1 MTVQMSVFAKSDPER
16 DTAVMLGDPR
26 KAVLVTVVPF
36 LISTLVGQVNM
47 LADVAWCSV
56 LGSEIVSAVQ
66 SVTPLYWVVFD
77 VGLGIGLGCNVII
90 AHRIG
95 FGDREG
101 AKRIISQG
109 VVLSVLIA
117 FAIAPM
123 LYFLI
128 APMLSFM
135 GAPGLIA
142 LSTSYLTPVLM
153 FNVFQVLSP
162 TLSGFLRGEGASN
175 KSNYALVTGTL
186 VNIVLD
192 PILMF
197 GLGMGVAGAGLA
209 TAASSIV
216 SVLVMLSFYLSG
228 RTTIPL
234 SFKGYRFDRK
244 DAAEILYLGI
254 PKMAEMFL
262 MDTLDAF
269 NRVFLIACGGVDAVT
284 LFSVPFRLVILI
296 AMVPNAFAMAMTP
309 VASANLGAGKPE
321 NASYV
326 FRLCLKY
333 ALAISGTLVVVC
345 LLFAP
350 VMLMPFTTS
359 ESMEALKPELVTILR
374 ISVFMAPMMCISMVC
389 NSMLQ
394 SMKKPM
400 VSLATTTLRT
410 GLTTA
415 LFAALCGTS
424 VAAMCG
430 GMVLAGAVASI
441 IGLYLTRKHI
451 RKLLSVKSEGAPS

>member
-1 MTVQMSVFAKSDPER
+1 MSVFAKSNPER
-16 DTAVMLGDPR
+16 DTAVMLGDPK
-26 KAVLVTVVPF
+26 KAILVTVIPF
-36 LISTLVGQVNM
+36 LISTAIGQINM

-66 SVTPLYWVVFD
+66 SVNPLYWVVFD

-109 VVLSVLIA
+109 IVLSIVIA
-117 FAIAPM
+117 LAIAP
-123 LYFLI
+123 LLFLLI

-135 GAPGLIA
+135 GAPELTD
-142 LSTSYLTPVLM
+142 LSTQYLTPVLA

-175 KSNYALVTGTL
+175 KSNYALVAGTL

-192 PILMF
+192 PVLMF
-197 GLGMGVAGAGLA
+197 GLNMGVTGAGLA
-209 TAASSIV
+209 TAMSGVV
-216 SVLVMLSFYLSG
+216 SVLIMLYFYLSK

-234 SFKGYRFDRK
+234 TFKGYRFDRK
-244 DAAEILYLGI
+244 DTTEILYLGL

-269 NRVFLIACGGVDAVT
+269 NRTFLIACGGVDAIT
-284 LFSVPFRLVILI
+284 MFSVPFRLVILV
-296 AMVPNAFAMAMTP
+296 AMIPNAFAMALTP
-309 VASANLGAGKPE
+309 VASANIGAGKPE
-321 NASYV
+321 NSAYA
-326 FRLCLKY
+326 FRLCMKY
-333 ALAISGTLVVVC
+333 ALAIAGTLVVAFLV
-345 LLFAP
+345 FAP
-350 VMLMPFTTS
+350 YLLMLFTTS
-359 ESMEALKPELVTILR
+359 ESMMALKPELEVILR
-374 ISVFMAPMMCISMVC
+374 ITIFMAPMISITMVC

-400 VSLATTTLRT
+400 VSLVITTFRT
-410 GLTTA
+410 VFTTIA
-415 LFAALCGTS
+415 FAALSGTS
-424 VAAMCG
+424 VALMCV
-430 GMVLAGAVASI
+430 GMVAVGIVSAALAIV
-441 IGLYLTRKHI
+441 LTRGYIKKLI
-451 RKLLSVKSEGAPS
+451 GRKTASVS

>member
-1 MTVQMSVFAKSDPER
+1 MSVFAKSNPER
-16 DTAVMLGDPR
+16 DTAVMLGDPK
-26 KAVLVTVVPF
+26 KAILVTVIPF
-36 LISTLVGQVNM
+36 LISTAVGQINM

-56 LGSEIVSAVQ
+56 LGSEIVNAVQ
-66 SVTPLYWVVFD
+66 SVNPLYWVIFD

-109 VVLSVLIA
+109 IVLSVLIA
-117 FAIAPM
+117 FAIAPI
-123 LYFLI
+123 LFLLI

-135 GAPGLIA
+135 GASELTD
-142 LSTSYLTPVLM
+142 LSTQYLTPVLA

-175 KSNYALVTGTL
+175 KSNYALMAGTL

-197 GLGMGVAGAGLA
+197 GLNMGVTGAGLA
-209 TAASSIV
+209 TAMSGVV
-216 SVLVMLSFYLSG
+216 SVLIMLYFYLSK

-234 SFKGYRFDRK
+234 TFKGYRFDRK
-244 DAAEILYLGI
+244 DTAEILYLGL

-269 NRVFLIACGGVDAVT
+269 NRAFLIACGGLDAVT

-296 AMVPNAFAMAMTP
+296 AMIPNAFAMALTP
-309 VASANLGAGKPE
+309 VASANFGAGKPE
-321 NASYV
+321 NSSYA

-333 ALAISGTLVVVC
+333 ALAISGSLVVVS
-345 LLFAP
+345 LVFAP
-350 VMLMPFTTS
+350 YMLMLFTTS
-359 ESMEALKPELVTILR
+359 ESMIALKPELEVILR
-374 ISVFMAPMMCISMVC
+374 ITVFMAPMMCITMVC

-400 VSLATTTLRT
+400 VSLVITTLRT
-410 GLTTA
+410 GLTTV
-415 LFAALCGTS
+415 LFAALSGTT
-424 VAAMCG
+424 VPIMCV
-430 GMVLAGAVASI
+430 GMVMAGLAAALLA
-441 IGLYLTRKHI
+441 LYLTRGYI
-451 RKLLSVKSEGAPS
+451 RKMTGRSKVAEPS